1 MSSSSYGS
9 NSPIILLKKAQ
20 LKRKQTGD
28 DRYYAPIEKEKVP
41 IKRRIE
47 EVLGRPFKVLFREP
61 M

>member
-1 MSSSSYGS
+1 M
-9 NSPIILLKKAQ
+9 LKKAQ